1 MKKCTFYRTMYK
13 AGGGCQTVKTDGYCE
28 TLTDK
33 DENEITLCF
42 HKDSDYSWIV
52 TEKSTGFKVCEGSKR
67 TEALK
72 EAKKYLDRIYEKIR
86 QLEEYKDLVAKAYA
100 EEIR

>member
-33 DENEITLCF
+33 DEN
-42 HKDSDYSWIV
+42 
-52 TEKSTGFKVCEGSKR
+52 
-67 TEALK
+67 
-72 EAKKYLDRIYEKIR
+72 
-86 QLEEYKDLVAKAYA
+86 
-100 EEIR
+100 